1 MMRNFPLSAAKGDVA
16 GLGRKDARL
25 GRRAGDGAVA
35 TRTMAANIITGIKNA
50 PCVFEDEDGER
61 RKEFSLAI
69 MQSPWQSCG
78 HLGEDSQ
85 AKNLFYHA

>member
-1 MMRNFPLSAAKGDVA
+1 MRNFPLSAAKGEVA
-16 GLGRKDARL
+16 GTGRKDARL

-35 TRTMAANIITGIKNA
+35 TRTTAANITAGIKNA
-50 PCVFEDEDGER
+50 PCVFEGVEGAR
-61 RKEFSLAI
+61 RKEFDLAI